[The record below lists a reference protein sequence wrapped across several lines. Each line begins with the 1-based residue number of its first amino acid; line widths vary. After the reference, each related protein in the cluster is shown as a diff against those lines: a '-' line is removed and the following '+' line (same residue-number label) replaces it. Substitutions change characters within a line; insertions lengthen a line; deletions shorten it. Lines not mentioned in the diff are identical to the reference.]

1 MNSST
6 RNQTIV
12 FYLTKEQW
20 ITFFGSS
27 ILIDQINLYFL
38 TPLSLIGAVLNLLS
52 FIVFSQKDF
61 SSINLCSYLK
71 ILTLNSLAVNLLQST
86 VFFFTNYRFFEFT
99 NTVQM
104 VNYYSYFYFPFISV
118 TYTFGNIIAIII
130 NLERIFQAKKRA
142 DYFKKLNSKV
152 VGLVLFVVC
161 ILLNIPLFL
170 TYTPSNKQLPIGP
183 SSFFTVHYN
192 TYTQFSTGLFGKI
205 TTYILYGLRNIV
217 IYLIEI
223 VVNVVLVLSLKSFL
237 KKKQQLTGKFYSNKI
252 SFNGSIEQSNAK
264 NYTKSKKLE
273 FKSTVMVLI
282 ICLLSTLEHSFYI
295 AYTLYI
301 LFNFDFVTNVLF
313 VVSNFLIT
321 FKHFFNIV
329 LFCVFNKVFRKN
341 IRSLIFEK

>member
-170 TYTPSNKQLPIGP
+170 TYTPAYMQLPTGP
-183 SSFFTVHYN
+183 TSFFTLNYSS
-192 TYTQFSTGLFGKI
+192 YTQFSTGLFGKI

-237 KKKQQLTGKFYSNKI
+237 KKKQQLTGLYHSNKI
-252 SFNGSIEQSNAK
+252 SSYSNSSEQSN
-264 NYTKSKKLE
+264 KSKKDNKSKQLE
-273 FKSTVMVLI
+273 YKATIMVLI

-295 AYTLYI
+295 AYTLYN
-301 LFNFDFVTNVLF
+301 LFRFDFVSNVLF

-321 FKHFFNIV
+321 FKHFF
-329 LFCVFNKVFRKN
+329 
-341 IRSLIFEK
+341 